1 MGSNVVGT
9 SLSLKD
15 AWLIYDS
22 ICKVVKEHVFGRE
35 ADIQLILTAMFAGG
49 HVLLEDYPG
58 SGKSYMAEIIGACL
72 DDDMQEPD
80 IQVRACN
87 RIQCTPDL
95 LPSDI
100 TGYITQRG
108 GGNGRLCFCPG
119 PIFAHV
125 LLLDEI
131 NRTTPKVQSALLEAM
146 AEKQV
151 SVDGET
157 HKLGKLFFVMATEN
171 PLDHIG
177 TYPLPAAQLDRFLFK
192 RKLQHLNRKSVELI
206 MSMKQREK
214 PNSVV
219 AISRLLDAQRVIAEV
234 DESAALV
241 PLLEMR
247 EVVEG
252 LIESKKLKQGS
263 IPSPRALKRLIGA
276 LKVAAIIRTEGDA
289 QTRVEASDIR
299 TLAVDF
305 FQHRLILAHD
315 DESISMS
322 QLIREIVDDGI
333 ERASQTTK
341 VCGL

>member
-1 MGSNVVGT
+1 MGSNVVGN

-15 AWLIYDS
+15 AWQIYNS
-22 ICKVVKEHVFGRE
+22 ICKVVEGHVFGRD
-35 ADIQLILTAMFAGG
+35 ADIKLILTALFAGG

-80 IQVRACN
+80 IPVRAYK

-108 GGNGRLCFCPG
+108 GGNGKLFFCPG

-157 HKLGKLFFVMATEN
+157 HKLGLLFFVMATEN

-192 RKLQHLNRKSVELI
+192 RTLQHLNRKSVEQI
-206 MSMKQREK
+206 MSMKPCEK
-214 PNSVV
+214 PNPVV
-219 AISRLLDAQRVIAEV
+219 AISRVLDAQRVMAEV
-234 DESAALV
+234 DASAALA

-247 EVVEG
+247 EVIEG
-252 LIESKKLKQGS
+252 LTQSKKLKQGS
-263 IPSPRALKRLIGA
+263 IPSPRALQRLIGA
-276 LKVAAIIRTEGDA
+276 LKVAAVIRTKGDEH
-289 QTRVEASDIR
+289 TRVDAVDIR
-299 TLAVDF
+299 TLAFDF
-305 FQHRLILAHD
+305 FQHRLILARD
-315 DESISMS
+315 DETLSISHFIS
-322 QLIREIVDDGI
+322 DIVDEGI
-333 ERASQTTK
+333 ERASQRTK
-341 VCGL
+341 VSGF